1 MPDQKPQ
8 SHSGNQNSPS
18 EARLKRI
25 VRPESLMLDQEQ
37 DWAGG
42 RGTDVWKML
51 TGSLL
56 GDLEAIKGLVEKDPR
71 LVNCMHQ
78 YRTPLHFAVQQNHVD
93 VVEFL
98 LDRGANATY
107 ASGNYWHVQPQVIA
121 EERGYTRLLE
131 IINEHLA
138 SKAGISENGES
149 IAAAIRERDLE
160 KVRRLLAAEPGLVHA
175 ADSRGNMPI
184 HWATMIRS
192 LPMIDLILQMGG
204 DINAMRPDGAR
215 PLDLSNGDYH
225 YRGWRDVAD
234 EALTS
239 HQVLIGY
246 LIARGADYDI
256 AVAAK
261 VGDTERVRSLLTEDP
276 GLANAVPPYCT
287 YYSGVPLRNA
297 CALGD
302 IVTVRIL
309 LEHGADPNTPEPGIA
324 PRGGALHAAVA
335 AGSLELAK
343 MLLEH
348 GADPNSEVESS
359 GNCMHRARN
368 TRMRKLLASYGGDYA
383 AYEDMSAL
391 SGAEL
396 RAVYNEEFPLRYY
409 VQAGD
414 INHVTA
420 LLDGDLGLAGEIL
433 EHAAGRL
440 DAAANT
446 IIRLCLARDSSAGKQ
461 VRANDL
467 IYILHRLSPAH
478 EKVLTNQIQML
489 LAAGMD
495 PNDSDWLGVTA
506 LHRLAI
512 GSQDHGSDGTEYRP
526 HLEVMRLFIEASAD
540 LNAKDEEF
548 HSTPLGWAARWGR
561 AEMVTLLLERG
572 ARTNLSDDLSWTTP
586 LAWATKKGHPEIERQ
601 LREAGA
607 TS

>member
-1 MPDQKPQ
+1 MAGEKCPNQ
-8 SHSGNQNSPS
+8 SCNQTSRS

-56 GDLEAIKGLVEKDPR
+56 GDLVTIKGLVEKDPR

-78 YRTPLHFAVQQNHVD
+78 YRTPLHFAVQENHVE

-107 ASGNYWHVQPQVIA
+107 ASGNYWHAQPLVIA
-121 EERGYTRLLE
+121 EERGYNRLHGV
-131 IINEHLA
+131 ISEHLA
-138 SKAGISENGES
+138 SEAGIGESGES

-160 KVRRLLAAEPGLVHA
+160 KVRALLTAEPGLVRT
-175 ADSRGNMPI
+175 ADRRGNMPV

-192 LPMIDLILQMGG
+192 LPMIDLILEMGG

-246 LIARGADYDI
+246 LIARGADYNI

-261 VGDTERVRSLLTEDP
+261 VGDTERVRRLLTEDP
-276 GLANAVPPYCT
+276 GLANAVPPYST
-287 YYSGVPLRNA
+287 YYTGVPLRNA

-302 IVTVRIL
+302 VVTVRVL

-324 PRGGALHAAVA
+324 PRGGALHAAA
-335 AGSLELAK
+335 SAGNLEIAK

-348 GADPNSEVESS
+348 GADPNSEIESS
-359 GNCMHRARN
+359 GNCMHIARD
-368 TRMRKLLASYGGDYA
+368 TRMRKLLASYGGGYG
-383 AYEDMSAL
+383 AYEDLSAL
-391 SGAEL
+391 SDSAL
-396 RAVYNEEFPLRYY
+396 HAVYGEKLPLRYY
-409 VQAGD
+409 VQSG
-414 INHVTA
+414 NVNQVTA
-420 LLDGDLGLAGEIL
+420 RLDGDLGLAREIL

-446 IIRLCLARDSSAGKQ
+446 IIRLCLARDPSAGKH
-461 VRANDL
+461 VRANEL
-467 IYILHRLSPAH
+467 IYILHRLAPAH
-478 EKVLTNQIQML
+478 EKLLADQIQML

-526 HLEVMRLFIEASAD
+526 HLEVMRLFIEAGAD
-540 LNAKDEEF
+540 LDAKDEEF
-548 HSTPLGWAARWGR
+548 YSTPLGWASRWGR
-561 AEMVTLLLERG
+561 ADMVTLLLERG
-572 ARTNLSDDLSWTTP
+572 ARTNLCDDLSWATP
-586 LAWATKKGHPEIERQ
+586 LAWATKKGHAEIERQ